1 MKTYFTVFVV
11 VFAILNFVHD
21 SQEFSA
27 GAGTVTGRR
36 TFDERLAYCE
46 VMENKCQ
53 SLRQKLKQSQ
63 NNRLQRKWSNSRF
76 EEDDKE

>member
-36 TFDERLAYCE
+36 TFDEVNCFKEIQHILKRFAFYYCIF
-46 VMENKCQ
+46 
-53 SLRQKLKQSQ
+53 L
-63 NNRLQRKWSNSRF
+63 
-76 EEDDKE
+76 